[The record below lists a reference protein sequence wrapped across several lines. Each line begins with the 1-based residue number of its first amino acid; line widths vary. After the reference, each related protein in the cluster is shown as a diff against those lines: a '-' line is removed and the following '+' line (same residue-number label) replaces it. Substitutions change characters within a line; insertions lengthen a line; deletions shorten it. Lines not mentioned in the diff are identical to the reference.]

1 MMAQSSGDLSKV
13 HIESSTQAAALCTG
27 NDDMRLDLMSMLL
40 ERFTNS
46 RLGEYSGAMLA
57 KVQDAANSP
66 FGLDMTIEGLNK
78 YKYSVAIFV
87 FLVMQVML
95 FSFMIFVYVKKTKRS
110 LKTGEKWMFG
120 ALILGIVFG
129 LTFGWTQMIEGY
141 LF

>member
-1 MMAQSSGDLSKV
+1 MLRTGDV
-13 HIESSTQAAALCTG
+13 
-27 NDDMRLDLMSMLL
+27 DMRFDVMSALL
-40 ERFTNS
+40 ERFAHS
-46 RLGEYSGAMLA
+46 RLGEYSGMMLA
-57 KVQDAANSP
+57 KVQDAASSP

-87 FLVMQVML
+87 FLVMQVLL
-95 FSFMIFVYVKKTKRS
+95 FAFMIFIYAKKTKRS

-120 ALILGIVFG
+120 ALILGVVFG